1 MRGAGGPRGGPG
13 EVLRVVLKRQRLAVL
28 LSLVAVLALSWL
40 YVLAGAGTGMPAAS
54 MSALP
59 TAAGAMAMM
68 DPAVW
73 SLGYAAVM
81 LGMWWLMMVAMMLPS
96 AAPVLL
102 LFDALARRQPT
113 AGTPT
118 AGTPTAGTPT
128 RLSLAFAAGYLT
140 IWGGFSLLAVALQ
153 WALEA
158 VALLSPAMV
167 LTSQALAALL
177 LVAAGIWQFT
187 PLKLACLRRCR
198 APVEFLAAHW
208 RQGTPGA
215 WRMGLAHGLHC
226 LGCCWALMLL
236 LFYGGVMNLYWI
248 AGLALYVLAEKL
260 AGDGSWLRR
269 GAGLA
274 LAAAGLYLAAGL
286 VAG

>member
-1 MRGAGGPRGGPG
+1 MRGAGGPRDALACALHQ
-13 EVLRVVLKRQRLAVL
+13 VAKRQRAAVL
-28 LSLVAVLALSWL
+28 LSLAAVCGLAWL
-40 YVLAGAGTGMPAAS
+40 YVLAGAGTGMPASS
-54 MSALP
+54 MSGLP

-73 SLGYAAVM
+73 SPAYAAIM
-81 LGMWWLMMVAMMLPS
+81 LGMWWLMMVAMMLPL
-96 AAPVLL
+96 AAPALL
-102 LFDALARRQPT
+102 LFDALVRRQAA
-113 AGTPT
+113 AGM
-118 AGTPTAGTPT
+118 AAW
-128 RLSLAFAAGYLT
+128 LSLAFAAGYLS

-153 WALEA
+153 WTLET
-158 VALLSPAMV
+158 VALLSSEMV
-167 LTSQALAALL
+167 LSSRALAALL

-198 APVEFLAAHW
+198 APIEFLATHW
-208 RQGTPGA
+208 RPGAVGA

-248 AGLALYVLAEKL
+248 VGLALYVLAEKL
-260 AGDGSWLRR
+260 AGGSHWLRR

-274 LAAAGLYLAAGL
+274 LIAAGLYVAVELANSL
-286 VAG
+286 

>member
-1 MRGAGGPRGGPG
+1 MLGAGGPRGDPG
-13 EVLRVVLKRQRLAVL
+13 AALRAVLRRQRLAVL
-28 LSLVAVLALSWL
+28 LSLAAVIALSWL

-54 MSALP
+54 MSGLP

-73 SLGYAAVM
+73 SPGYAAVM

-96 AAPVLL
+96 AAPALL
-102 LFDALARRQPT
+102 LFDALTRRQAA
-113 AGTPT
+113 AGP
-118 AGTPTAGTPT
+118 AAW
-128 RLSLAFAAGYLT
+128 RCLCFAAGYLT

-153 WALEA
+153 WALEM

-167 LTSQALAALL
+167 LTSRALAALL

-187 PLKLACLRRCR
+187 PLKRACLRRCK
-198 APVEFLAAHW
+198 APVEFLAAQW
-208 RQGTPGA
+208 RPGALGA

-260 AGDGSWLRR
+260 SRNSQWLRR

-274 LAAAGLYLAAGL
+274 LVAAGLYLAAGL
-286 VAG
+286 AAGR